1 MRRLTETTPA
11 NRTTTFL
18 HRPLEKTSTGRSQ
31 YKGRAPPTPA
41 NPITTSS
48 HRPLEE
54 TSTGGSPY
62 EGQTELAHPT
72 KPSLHINEATFS
84 AGPAGHAALDG
95 SQVEESIA
103 LFM

>member
-1 MRRLTETTPA
+1 MY
-11 NRTTTFL
+11 
-18 HRPLEKTSTGRSQ
+18 KGRSQ
-31 YKGRAPPTPA
+31 YKGRAPPNPA

-72 KPSLHINEATFS
+72 KPSLHINATFS